1 MDFNEMG
8 KKKGTNKERKAR
20 KEEQMKISDIY
31 QKNKKK
37 FFFSDKGGKQ
47 ENNVPLDLRTKRAP
61 ASSSCF

>member
-1 MDFNEMG
+1 MITINHACLFHRRRSVKGEYTLMDFNEMG

-37 FFFSDKGGKQ
+37 IF
-47 ENNVPLDLRTKRAP
+47 
-61 ASSSCF
+61 